1 MQDLRESTTSAP
13 VGLGTKLK
21 RLALAG
27 GGTGGHLVPGLHLL
41 RAAAARGE
49 APDQVLWFTSGR
61 AVENEVLAD
70 LSEVMP
76 GVPIEIC
83 RLPLE
88 GARGGAPS
96 QSGLLMRTPRAVLKA
111 RKALRRHG
119 SQALLGLGGF
129 TALPSVVAARSLRI
143 PVGLYEVN
151 AVPGK
156 ATRKLGSMASA
167 VFHAWPTSVPKRGA
181 SKHHVIGPVV
191 GPQFQNPGSDGARAR
206 AREALGFDGHLPLLV
221 ILGGSQGAGALN
233 GFMAQH
239 VDELLAG
246 GWQVLHQ
253 VGPGKLDQAARPM
266 GPASGH
272 YQAREYLCEMHK
284 VLAAAD
290 FILGRG
296 GASTLAEIAV
306 VGVPTWVV
314 PYPHHSDGHQAHNA
328 RSLGSGVQI
337 VPQETLDGSL
347 AGRLARLA
355 VDSRAL
361 AGMRQSLTGFNSS
374 GADELWS
381 GLRASLPQELGHRPR
396 STG

>member
-1 MQDLRESTTSAP
+1 MQELRESTKSAP
-13 VGLGTKLK
+13 VGFGPKLT

-41 RAAAARGE
+41 RAAAERGE
-49 APDQVLWFTSGR
+49 APEQVLWFTSGR
-61 AVENEVLAD
+61 SVENDVLAD
-70 LSEVMP
+70 LGDVLP
-76 GVPIEIC
+76 GVPIEVC

-129 TALPSVVAARSLRI
+129 TALPSVVAARSMRI

-156 ATRKLGSMASA
+156 ATRKLSSLASG
-167 VFHAWPTSVPKRGA
+167 VFHAWPDSVPKGG
-181 SKHHVIGPVV
+181 SNKHHVIGPVV
-191 GPQFQNPGSDGARAR
+191 GPEFQSPKDDFARSR
-206 AREALGFDGHLPLLV
+206 AREALGFDGAAPLMV

-233 GFMAQH
+233 TFMVQNT
-239 VDELLAG
+239 DSLLTA
-246 GWQVLHQ
+246 GWQILHQ
-253 VGPGKLDQAARPM
+253 VGPGKLAQAARPE
-266 GPASGH
+266 GPRADR
-272 YQAREYLCEMHK
+272 YQAREYLGEMHK
-284 VLAAAD
+284 VLASAE

-314 PYPHHSDGHQAHNA
+314 PYPHHADEHQAHNA
-328 RSLGSGVQI
+328 RLLGSGVQI
-337 VPQETLDGSL
+337 VPEATLDGDLAKKLGGLATDAGSL
-347 AGRLARLA
+347 GDMR
-355 VDSRAL
+355 DAL
-361 AGMRQSLTGFNSS
+361 SGFRSS
-374 GADELWS
+374 GAEDLWA
-381 GLRASLPQELGHRPR
+381 GLRASL
-396 STG
+396 SV

>member
-1 MQDLRESTTSAP
+1 MQELRESTTSTP
-13 VGLGTKLK
+13 VGLGTKLT

-41 RAAAARGE
+41 RAAVARGE
-49 APDQVLWFTSGR
+49 APEQVLWFTSGR
-61 AVENEVLAD
+61 AVENDVLAG
-70 LSEVMP
+70 LSEVLP

-181 SKHHVIGPVV
+181 GKHHVIGPVV
-191 GPQFQNPGSDGARAR
+191 GPEFQNPGSEEVRAQ
-206 AREALGFDGHLPLLV
+206 AREALGFDGHLPLMV

-233 GFMAQH
+233 RFLAQNM
-239 VDELLAG
+239 DLLLAA
-246 GWQVLHQ
+246 GWQILHQ
-253 VGPGKLDQAARPM
+253 VGPGKIAQAARPD
-266 GPASGH
+266 GPLAAH
-272 YQAREYLCEMHK
+272 YQAREYLGEMHK

-314 PYPHHSDGHQAHNA
+314 PYPHHADEHQAHNA
-328 RSLGSGVQI
+328 RLLGSGVQI
-337 VPQETLDGSL
+337 VPEATLNGDL
-347 AGRLARLA
+347 ASRLARLA
-355 VDSRAL
+355 VDARSLSEMRASL
-361 AGMRQSLTGFNSS
+361 AGFKSS
-374 GADELWS
+374 GAEELWG
-381 GLRASLPQELGHRPR
+381 GLCSNLAR
-396 STG
+396 

>member
-1 MQDLRESTTSAP
+1 MQELRESTTSAP
-13 VGLGTKLK
+13 VGLGTKLT

-41 RAAAARGE
+41 RAAASRGE

-61 AVENEVLAD
+61 SIENDVLAD
-70 LSEVMP
+70 LSEVLP

-96 QSGLLMRTPRAVLKA
+96 QTGLLMRTPRAVLKA

-156 ATRKLGSMASA
+156 ATRKLGSLASA

-191 GPQFQNPGSDGARAR
+191 GPEFQNPGSEGARSQSR
-206 AREALGFDGHLPLLV
+206 GALGFDGHLPLMV

-233 GFMAQH
+233 QFMAQH
-239 VDELLAG
+239 VDELLAA
-246 GWQVLHQ
+246 GWQILHQ
-253 VGPGKLDQAARPM
+253 VGPGKQDQGARPT
-266 GPASGH
+266 GPLAGH
-272 YQAREYLCEMHK
+272 YHACEYLSDMHK

-314 PYPHHSDGHQAHNA
+314 PYPHHTDEHQAHNA
-328 RSLGSGVQI
+328 RLLGSGVQI

-347 AGRLARLA
+347 ASQLARLA
-355 VDSRAL
+355 VDSCAL
-361 AGMRQSLTGFNSS
+361 AGMRESLTGFKSS
-374 GADELWS
+374 GAEELWS
-381 GLRASLPQELGHRPR
+381 GLRVNLPR
-396 STG
+396 